1 MHLSNKMGRP
11 TESPKNKLLQ
21 VRVDNETLDKLDFCA
36 NSTQTSRSDVV
47 RRGIDKVFDD
57 IKK

>member
-1 MHLSNKMGRP
+1 MSNKMGRP

-21 VRVDNETLDKLDFCA
+21 VRVDNETLNKLDFCA

-47 RRGIDKVFDD
+47 RKGIDKVYDD
-57 IKK
+57 IKKID